1 MWQTL
6 FSKFTF
12 LLLLLALF
20 LRRFEG
26 GRAFIFVTISP
37 VNFLTAGVTVVCI
50 FADKLILTQKMIR
63 SMVRRSRVKKLL
75 ILTTDKL

>member
-50 FADKLILTQKMIR
+50 FADK
-63 SMVRRSRVKKLL
+63 
-75 ILTTDKL
+75 